1 MRVRKTSKS
10 TILVTGECL
19 YKLEMKL
26 LKEIGDYSI
35 NFSTD
40 PTNENGKESSDFT
53 AGYLN
58 LGEMV
63 KAIHK

>member
-10 TILVTGECL
+10 TILVTGE

-26 LKEIGDYSI
+26 LKEIG
-35 NFSTD
+35 
-40 PTNENGKESSDFT
+40 DFT